1 MTELDKLK
9 EFTICSVDKLRD
21 EKVRMTVTTSFCLVQ
36 DLKVGNINSI
46 RVVKYSVLHTFM
58 TSMLRFLCGC
68 SYLFT
73 FLLSSQF
80 Y

>member
-21 EKVRMTVTTSFCLVQ
+21 EEVRMTVTTSFCLVQ

-46 RVVKYSVLHTFM
+46 RVVKYSVLHYT
-58 TSMLRFLCGC
+58 
-68 SYLFT
+68 
-73 FLLSSQF
+73 LL
-80 Y
+80 